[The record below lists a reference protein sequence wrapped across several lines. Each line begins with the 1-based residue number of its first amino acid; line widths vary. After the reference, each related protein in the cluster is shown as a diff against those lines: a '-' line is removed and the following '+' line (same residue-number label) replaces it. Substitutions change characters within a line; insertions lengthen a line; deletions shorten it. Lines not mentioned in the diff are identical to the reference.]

1 MPDVAPV
8 TDTPVPPAS
17 LLGRLAAERHAFA
30 DACTLRLP
38 RRVSL
43 GEFVEAFYTTRL
55 FKLERWLIARAGRP
69 CSDADVRLLAQGANV
84 RMAMWTVQART
95 ASELLMH
102 EDSGVTRSWFKVDAD
117 SAGTTLWFGSAFMPR
132 RVEAGSGQP
141 RFSWTFHALLGF
153 HRAYSRALLK
163 AAARRL
169 GRA

>member
-1 MPDVAPV
+1 MPAV

-30 DACTLRLP
+30 DAYTLRLP

-69 CSDADVRLLAQGANV
+69 SSDAEVRALAQDADV

-102 EDSGVTRSWFKVDAD
+102 EDSGVTRSWFQVGAEEG
-117 SAGTTLWFGSAFMPR
+117 GTTLWFGSAFMPR
-132 RVEAGSGQP
+132 HPPALGEKP
-141 RFSWTFHALLGF
+141 RFSASFHVLLGF
-153 HRAYSRALLK
+153 HRAYSRALLR

-169 GRA
+169 G